1 MAQQTITRL
10 IDDLDG
16 GEAKET
22 VSFSLDGVAYE
33 IDVNERNATRL
44 RNSFAPFV
52 GSARKMSGRGGGRT
66 RGRGGARAGRSGN
79 TAEIRSWA
87 KQNGHQVNERGRIP
101 ATVMEAYEKANAS

>member
-10 IDDLDG
+10 LDDLDG
-16 GEAKET
+16 DQAAET

-33 IDVNERNATRL
+33 IDLNERNAKRL
-44 RNSFAPFV
+44 RNSFAPFI
-52 GSARKMSGRGGGRT
+52 GSARKMSGRGGGRA
-66 RGRGGARAGRSGN
+66 RGRGSARSARAGN
-79 TAEIRSWA
+79 TADIRNWA